1 MPGDLSAR
9 VPVLVGLDKSW
20 PCLELQFPHLY
31 NRGVGQYSVPLQ
43 KSTVPAGKEGPALHS
58 EHGFLTRR
66 RCLAQ
71 ECGVRHSSSLEAQ
84 IAVKGDQY
92 PMSIHPQVLT
102 STVSAFLPLWWQG
115 GSVCA

>member
-1 MPGDLSAR
+1 M
-9 VPVLVGLDKSW
+9 
-20 PCLELQFPHLY
+20 
-31 NRGVGQYSVPLQ
+31 
-43 KSTVPAGKEGPALHS
+43 VPAGKEGLALHS

-71 ECGVRHSSSLEAQ
+71 ECGVRHSSSLKAQ
-84 IAVKGDQY
+84 IAVKGDRY